1 MVLNTKGKI
10 KFYMIANKE
19 LVAWTESWHNK
30 NRCTKS
36 NRGKN
41 LSCLLI
47 LIKYVRMKTIQE
59 ETTQVKKSS
68 LNKMCLPIFNEV
80 VVGLWTNKKSD
91 DQPYKFSLYNG
102 AVIWIS

>member
-1 MVLNTKGKI
+1 
-10 KFYMIANKE
+10 MIANKE

-36 NRGKN
+36 NGKKSFMLGN
-41 LSCLLI
+41 INKIRENEDHSG
-47 LIKYVRMKTIQE
+47 RDHTS
-59 ETTQVKKSS
+59 KKSS